1 MERHTYIRLAKIDRL
16 IKQKRYPNCKYL
28 AEQFETSE
36 RTILRDIEA
45 MKDSLGAP
53 IQYSKEKN
61 GYYYSEE
68 KFSLPEVKLTEGELV
83 SIFLGEEILR
93 KYKHTPFEEE
103 IRKAFEKIELLL
115 PEEISVNF
123 DEIAQAYSFDIKQT
137 RELDENSARVF
148 AALAKAIKDKRSIE
162 IKYYSMAKNEVT
174 KRKLDPYHLRHTMGT
189 WYLIALCHL
198 RNDIRTFAVSNI
210 KEIKLLDE
218 KSVIP
223 RNFSIEKFL
232 ADSWGI
238 FEGAPVVKVVL
249 RFEPAI
255 ARWVAERRWHS
266 SQKTVENKDGSA
278 TLTFRVSGTSEIKPW
293 IMSFGSKVRVMEP
306 KTLRKEIINE
316 IRGFLNENKK
326 RQ

>member
-1 MERHTYIRLAKIDRL
+1 MERHTYIRLAKIDQL
-16 IKQKRYPNCKYL
+16 IRQKRYPNCRKL
-28 AEQFETSE
+28 AELFETSE

-115 PEEISVNF
+115 PEEISINF
-123 DEIAQAYSFDIKQT
+123 QEIGQAYSFDIKQT
-137 RELDENSARVF
+137 RELDENSAKVF
-148 AALAKAIKDKRSIE
+148 AELTKAIKNKRSVE
-162 IKYYSMAKNEVT
+162 IKYYSLAKNETT
-174 KRKLDPYHLRHTMGT
+174 KRKLDPYHLRHTMGA

-210 KEIKLLDE
+210 KEIKVLDE

-238 FEGAPVVKVVL
+238 HEGEPVVKVVL
-249 RFEPAI
+249 RFEPAV
-255 ARWVAERRWHS
+255 AGWVAERKWHS

-278 TLTFRVSGTSEIKPW
+278 TLTFRVAGTDEIKPW
-293 IMSFGSKVRVMEP
+293 IMSFGSKVKILEP
-306 KTLRKEIINE
+306 ISLRDSIRKEIKE
-316 IRGFLNENKK
+316 IRV
-326 RQ
+326 